1 MGEGK
6 RESSVGP
13 KKAKGKF
20 PGTTQDQK
28 GKGKG
33 GGVWPHLRSNSIGNQ
48 TARTNART
56 KRNGFPVE
64 HPPTSDSC
72 PRQCPG

>member
-6 RESSVGP
+6 RESSTGP
-13 KKAKGKF
+13 KKQRESSLGQPRTKR
-20 PGTTQDQK
+20 

-33 GGVWPHLRSNSIGNQ
+33 EGVWPHLRSNSIGNQ